1 MINIANLEKEIN
13 TKKNV
18 RVDIFIITIDFI
30 LKISKSRYRSSLP
43 FHKNWRFQVL
53 KKFLN

>member
-1 MINIANLEKEIN
+1 MMNIANLEKEIN

-43 FHKNWRFQVL
+43 FHKN
-53 KKFLN
+53 